1 MNKLCAQPSWMINCR
16 EGKNDTLLRDFVRPT
31 GYSGGVVTRGIARIN
46 SWNI

>member
-1 MNKLCAQPSWMINCR
+1 MNKLCAQPSGMINCR

-31 GYSGGVVTRGIARIN
+31 GYSGVVRGIARIN

>member
-1 MNKLCAQPSWMINCR
+1 MNKLCAQPSEMINCR

-31 GYSGGVVTRGIARIN
+31 GYSGGVVRGIARIN